1 MPWWGWITLGAVL
14 LAAELFVVPT
24 DFFLV
29 FLGVSAVAVGAIGL
43 IGVEWAAWVQWS
55 AYASLSL
62 LSLVFFRGWV
72 RARFAQPTRADDTL
86 AGEIAIASEALAPG
100 ATGRIELRGTT
111 WSARN
116 VGDVALVP
124 GDRARVE
131 RVEGL
136 MLHVRREA
144 QEDRWKS

>member
-1 MPWWGWITLGAVL
+1 MPWWGWVVVGAVL
-14 LAAELFVVPT
+14 LAAELFVIPT

-29 FLGVSAVAVGAIGL
+29 FLGFAAFLVGILGLAGVALPEWGQWATFAVLAVVL
-43 IGVEWAAWVQWS
+43 
-55 AYASLSL
+55 
-62 LSLVFFRGWV
+62 LVFFRGWL
-72 RARFAQPTRADDTL
+72 RARFPKATRADDTL
-86 AGEIAIASEALAPG
+86 VGEIAVAREALAAG

-116 VGDVALVP
+116 AGEAALAP

-136 MLHVRREA
+136 TLHVRRE
-144 QEDRWKS
+144 S

>member
-1 MPWWGWITLGAVL
+1 MPWWAWIVVGVVL

-29 FLGVSAVAVGAIGL
+29 FLGFAAFAVGL
-43 IGVEWAAWVQWS
+43 IGFAGVALPTWGQWATFGVFAVV
-55 AYASLSL
+55 
-62 LSLVFFRGWV
+62 SLVFFRGWL
-72 RARFAQPTRADDTL
+72 RARFPKVTRADDTL
-86 AGEIAIASEALAPG
+86 VGEIAVARESLAAG
-100 ATGRIELRGTT
+100 ANGRIEMRGTT

-116 VGDVALVP
+116 AGDAPLAP

-136 MLHVRREA
+136 TLHVRRE
-144 QEDRWKS
+144 S

>member
-1 MPWWGWITLGAVL
+1 MPWWGWIMLGAVL
-14 LAAELFVVPT
+14 LGAELFVVPT

-29 FLGVSAVAVGAIGL
+29 FLGVSAIAVGL
-43 IGVEWAAWVQWS
+43 IGLAGVEWPAWAQWF
-55 AYASLSL
+55 AYASFAL

-72 RARFAQPTRADDTL
+72 RARFPKQTRADDTL
-86 AGEIAIASEALAPG
+86 QGEIAIASEALAAG

-116 VGDVALVP
+116 AGDVALAP

-144 QEDRWKS
+144 

>member
-1 MPWWGWITLGAVL
+1 MPWWGWIVVGAVL

-29 FLGVSAVAVGAIGL
+29 FLGFAAIAVGL
-43 IGVEWAAWVQWS
+43 IGLVGIALPEWGQW
-55 AYASLSL
+55 ATFAVIALAL
-62 LSLVFFRGWV
+62 FVFLRGWL
-72 RARFAQPTRADDTL
+72 RARFPHTSRADDTL
-86 AGEIAIASEALAPG
+86 VGEIAVACERLAAG
-100 ATGRIELRGTT
+100 ATGRIELRGTG

-116 VGDVALVP
+116 AGDAVLEP

-136 MLHVRREA
+136 MLHVRRE
-144 QEDRWKS
+144 S

>member
-1 MPWWGWITLGAVL
+1 MPWWGWVVVGAVL
-14 LAAELFVVPT
+14 LAAELFVIPT

-29 FLGVSAVAVGAIGL
+29 FLGFAAFLVGLLGLAGVALPEWGQWATFAVLAVVL
-43 IGVEWAAWVQWS
+43 
-55 AYASLSL
+55 
-62 LSLVFFRGWV
+62 LVFFRGWL
-72 RARFAQPTRADDTL
+72 RARFPKPTRADDTL
-86 AGEIAIASEALAPG
+86 VGEIAVAREALAAG

-116 VGDVALVP
+116 AGDAALAP

-136 MLHVRREA
+136 TLHVRRE
-144 QEDRWKS
+144 S

>member
-1 MPWWGWITLGAVL
+1 MPWWGWIVVGAVL

-29 FLGVSAVAVGAIGL
+29 FLGCAAIAVGL
-43 IGVEWAAWVQWS
+43 IGFVGIALPAWGQWATFAVI
-55 AYASLSL
+55 ALALF
-62 LSLVFFRGWV
+62 VFLRGWL
-72 RARFAQPTRADDTL
+72 RARFPQVTRADDTL
-86 AGEIAIASEALAPG
+86 VGEIAVAREALAAG
-100 ATGRIELRGTT
+100 ASGQIELRGTT

-116 VGDVALVP
+116 AGDVALVP

-136 MLHVRREA
+136 TLHVRRE
-144 QEDRWKS
+144 S